1 MEDKAGKIKELV
13 KELNRARRTYEQE
26 DREIMSNFEYDRLY
40 DQLKALEEETGI
52 VLASS
57 PTVNVGYDVVSQ
69 LPKEEHPSPML
80 SLDKTKDPQDLKAWL
95 GDKEGL
101 LSWKLDGLTVVLT
114 YDDGSLSKAVTRGN
128 GTIGEVITANAR
140 TFENLPLSIPFKGHL
155 VLRGEAVIRY
165 SDFERINGTIPEAE
179 AKYKNPRNL
188 CSGSVRQLDS
198 SITAGRSVR
207 FCAFALVNAGDAG
220 DMADTREE
228 QLKWLADQGFETVA
242 YRRVNRDNVED
253 TVKWFAERI
262 ADNDI
267 PSDGLVLTY
276 DDIEYGRSL
285 GTTAKFPR
293 DSIAFKWEDE
303 LMTTRLLYIEW
314 SASRTGQINP
324 IAVFEP
330 VELEGT
336 TVSRASVHNVS
347 ILKELKLGEG
357 DEITVYKA
365 NMIIPQIAENLTK
378 SDTVKIPD
386 VCPVCG
392 NRTVLR
398 QDEQAQV
405 LFCPNEKCLAKQI
418 KSLTHFV
425 SRNAMD
431 IEGISEATIEKFV
444 DLGYIGQLADIFRI
458 SKYRDRIVEMEGF
471 GEKSYKKL
479 IDSVEKAR
487 KTSPARFLYSLG
499 ISGIGAA
506 NAKLIAKAAGGDW
519 DRMQNLT
526 VEELTSIEGIGQ
538 VMAENYTAFFSDPE
552 NTDKVGQLLN
562 EIEFETEQAEVSD
575 QLAGKT
581 FVITGSLN
589 HFDNRDAL
597 KEYIESLGGKT
608 SGSVSGKT
616 SYLINNDI
624 NSGSSKNKKAK
635 ELGVEIITE
644 ETFMEM
650 VKGGSDA

>member
-26 DREIMSNFEYDRLY
+26 NREIMSNFEYDRLY

-114 YDDGSLSKAVTRGN
+114 YDDGNLSKAVTRGN

-253 TVKWFAERI
+253 TVKWFAERV

-562 EIEFETEQAEVSD
+562 EIEFETEQTEVSD

>member
-114 YDDGSLSKAVTRGN
+114 YDDGNLSKAVTRGN

-242 YRRVNRDNVED
+242 YRRVNRDNIED
-253 TVKWFAERI
+253 TVKWFAERV

-392 NRTVLR
+392 SGTVLR

-458 SKYRDRIVEMEGF
+458 SKYRNRIVEMEGF

-562 EIEFETEQAEVSD
+562 EIEFETEQTEVSD

>member
-13 KELNRARRTYEQE
+13 TELNRARRTYEQE

-80 SLDKTKDPQDLKAWL
+80 SLDKTKDPQELKAWL

-128 GTIGEVITANAR
+128 GTVGEVITANAR
-140 TFENLPLSIPFKGHL
+140 TFENIPLSIPFKGHL

-165 SDFERINGTIPEAE
+165 SDFERINGMIPEAE

-207 FCAFALVNAGDAG
+207 FCAFALVSAGDAG
-220 DMADTREE
+220 DIADTREE
-228 QLKWLADQGFETVA
+228 QLKWLTDQGFETVA
-242 YRRVNRDNVED
+242 YRRVKKDNIED
-253 TVKWFAERI
+253 TVKWFAERV

-324 IAVFEP
+324 IAVFKP

-378 SDTVKIPD
+378 SGTVKIPGI
-386 VCPVCG
+386 CPVCG
-392 NRTVLR
+392 SETVLR
-398 QDEQAQV
+398 KDEQAQV

-444 DLGYIGQLADIFRI
+444 DLGYIRQLADIFRI
-458 SKYRDRIVEMEGF
+458 SRYRDRIVEMEGF
-471 GEKSYKKL
+471 GEKSYKNL
-479 IDSVEKAR
+479 IASVEKAR
-487 KTSPARFLYSLG
+487 KASPARFLYSLG

-552 NTDKVGQLLN
+552 NIDKVGQLLS
-562 EIEFETEQAEVSD
+562 EIEFGTEQTEVSD
-575 QLAGKT
+575 ELAGKT
-581 FVITGSLN
+581 FVITGSLD

-608 SGSVSGKT
+608 AGSVSGKT

>member
-1 MEDKAGKIKELV
+1 
-13 KELNRARRTYEQE
+13 
-26 DREIMSNFEYDRLY
+26 
-40 DQLKALEEETGI
+40 
-52 VLASS
+52 
-57 PTVNVGYDVVSQ
+57 
-69 LPKEEHPSPML
+69 
-80 SLDKTKDPQDLKAWL
+80 
-95 GDKEGL
+95 
-101 LSWKLDGLTVVLT
+101 
-114 YDDGSLSKAVTRGN
+114 
-128 GTIGEVITANAR
+128 
-140 TFENLPLSIPFKGHL
+140 
-155 VLRGEAVIRY
+155 
-165 SDFERINGTIPEAE
+165 
-179 AKYKNPRNL
+179 
-188 CSGSVRQLDS
+188 
-198 SITAGRSVR
+198 
-207 FCAFALVNAGDAG
+207 
-220 DMADTREE
+220 
-228 QLKWLADQGFETVA
+228 
-242 YRRVNRDNVED
+242 
-253 TVKWFAERI
+253 
-262 ADNDI
+262 
-267 PSDGLVLTY
+267 
-276 DDIEYGRSL
+276 
-285 GTTAKFPR
+285 
-293 DSIAFKWEDE
+293 
-303 LMTTRLLYIEW
+303 
-314 SASRTGQINP
+314 
-324 IAVFEP
+324 
-330 VELEGT
+330 
-336 TVSRASVHNVS
+336 
-347 ILKELKLGEG
+347 
-357 DEITVYKA
+357 
-365 NMIIPQIAENLTK
+365 IIPQIAENLTK
-378 SDTVKIPD
+378 SDTMKIPD

-562 EIEFETEQAEVSD
+562 EIEFETEQTEVSD

>member
-114 YDDGSLSKAVTRGN
+114 YDDGNLSKAVTRGN

-242 YRRVNRDNVED
+242 YRRVNGGNVED
-253 TVKWFAERI
+253 TVKWFAERV

-471 GEKSYKKL
+471 GEKSYENL

-562 EIEFETEQAEVSD
+562 EIEFETEQTEVSD

>member
-114 YDDGSLSKAVTRGN
+114 YDDGNLSKAVTRGN

-242 YRRVNRDNVED
+242 YRRVNGGNVED
-253 TVKWFAERI
+253 TVKWFAERV

-506 NAKLIAKAAGGDW
+506 NAKLIAKATGGDW

-562 EIEFETEQAEVSD
+562 EIEFETEQTEVSD

>member
-114 YDDGSLSKAVTRGN
+114 YDDGNLSKAVTRGN

-253 TVKWFAERI
+253 TVKWFAERV

-562 EIEFETEQAEVSD
+562 EIEFETEQTEVSD

>member
-1 MEDKAGKIKELV
+1 MEDKAGKINELV
-13 KELNRARRTYEQE
+13 KELNQARRTYEQE

-95 GDKEGL
+95 GDKDGL

-114 YDDGSLSKAVTRGN
+114 YDDGNLSKAVTRGN

-242 YRRVNRDNVED
+242 YRRVNRGNVED
-253 TVKWFAERI
+253 TVKWFAERV

-276 DDIEYGRSL
+276 DDIEYGKSL

-378 SDTVKIPD
+378 SDTMKIPD

-398 QDEQAQV
+398 QDEHAQV

-562 EIEFETEQAEVSD
+562 EIEFETEQTEVSD

>member
-13 KELNRARRTYEQE
+13 DRLNRARRTYEQE

-40 DQLKALEEETGI
+40 DQLKAMEEETGI

-69 LPKEEHPSPML
+69 LPREDHPFPML
-80 SLDKTKDPQDLKAWL
+80 SLDKTKDPQALKDWL

-114 YDDGSLSKAVTRGN
+114 YEDGKLAKAVTRGN
-128 GTIGEVITANAR
+128 GTTGEVITANAR
-140 TFENLPLSIPFKGHL
+140 TFENIPLTIPFTGHL

-165 SDFERINGTIPEAE
+165 SDFERINDTIPETE
-179 AKYKNPRNL
+179 ARYKNPRNL

-198 SITAGRSVR
+198 SITAERSVN
-207 FCAFALVNAGDAG
+207 FCAFSLVDAG
-220 DMADTREE
+220 TEGDVSDTREG
-228 QLKWLADQGFETVA
+228 QLKWLSEQGFETVL
-242 YRRVNRDNVED
+242 YKKVNGNDIED
-253 TVKWFAERI
+253 TVKWFSEHI
-262 ADNDI
+262 GENDI

-276 DDIEYGRSL
+276 NDIEYGRSL
-285 GTTAKFPR
+285 GSTAKFPK
-293 DSIAFKWEDE
+293 DAIAFKWEDE
-303 LMTTRLLYIEW
+303 LMKTKLLYIEW

-365 NMIIPQIAENLTK
+365 NMIIPQIAENLTG

-386 VCPVCG
+386 SCPVCG
-392 NRTVLR
+392 SGTVLR
-398 QDEQAQV
+398 KDEQAQV
-405 LFCPNEKCLAKQI
+405 LFCPNDKCLAKQI

-444 DLGYIGQLADIFRI
+444 DLGYIRQLADIFRI
-458 SKYRDRIVEMEGF
+458 SRYRDRIVRMEGF
-471 GEKSYKKL
+471 GEKSYENL
-479 IDSVEKAR
+479 SASIEKAR
-487 KTSPARFLYSLG
+487 KTTPARFLYSLG
-499 ISGIGAA
+499 ISGIGSA
-506 NAKLIAKAAGGDW
+506 NAKLIARAAGGDW
-519 DRMQNLT
+519 EKMRNMTVSQLT
-526 VEELTSIEGIGQ
+526 EVDGIGEI
-538 VMAENYTAFFSDPE
+538 MAENYTAFFADPDNKE
-552 NTDKVGQLLN
+552 KVDQILE
-562 EIEFETEQAEVSD
+562 EIELEHEETEVSS

-581 FVITGSLN
+581 FVITGSLD
-589 HFDNRDAL
+589 HFENRDAL
-597 KEYIESLGGKT
+597 KEYIESQGGKT
-608 SGSVSGKT
+608 AGSVSSKT

-624 NSGSSKNKKAK
+624 TSNSSKNKKAK

-644 ETFMEM
+644 ERFMEM

>member
-114 YDDGSLSKAVTRGN
+114 YDDGNLSKAVTRGN

-242 YRRVNRDNVED
+242 YRRVNRDNIED
-253 TVKWFAERI
+253 TVKWFAERV

-471 GEKSYKKL
+471 GEKSYENL

-562 EIEFETEQAEVSD
+562 EIEFETEQTEVSD